1 MNDEIFKVA
10 YSALKEVE
18 NRITADFRYLVYPL
32 GLLAPSVSRRG
43 GIATDGRRLTVGSE
57 TFCRIVALSGV
68 RGGERAILHALFHV
82 LFFHPFRIKRPSKE
96 YDLACDI
103 AVEYVLD
110 GLQGVEESTC
120 NVQRKAVY
128 SAIKAKFGSVGEAAA
143 FDYCKALDEDEY
155 ERLKRLFTVCYHGGW
170 YGRNSDRPNDAPD
183 ETPPSAAS
191 AQNDDDDEGEADEN
205 AISRWVEIVRGTLS
219 DMGDSDETL
228 KKTLLRV
235 SSSRK
240 DYRRFF
246 EKFFALSERVKP
258 SDDEFDYIF
267 YCYGLQLYKNVPL
280 IENLECSEGLA
291 AEQIVFAVDTSAS
304 TEGEPVKALLEEL
317 ASVIDYAAMKSGK
330 IKVRVIQ
337 CDMSV
342 REDVT
347 LTGRDELDEYFKN
360 FNLQGGSGTDFAPV
374 FDLLEKE
381 VASGARIRGL
391 IYFTDGLAKFPVRTP
406 PFKTCFAVCG
416 DDDGKVIVPPY
427 ALRLDIP
434 LPEKETKKGDNKRF
448 I

>member
-10 YSALKEVE
+10 SSALKEAE

-32 GLLAPSVSRRG
+32 GLLAPGVAARG
-43 GIATDGRRLTVGSE
+43 TIATDGRKLTVGAE
-57 TFCRIVALSGV
+57 NFCRIVATDGI
-68 RGGERAILHALFHV
+68 RGGERAVLHALFHV
-82 LFFHPFRIKRPSKE
+82 LFFHPFRIKRPVLA

-103 AVEYVLD
+103 AVEFVLD
-110 GLQGVEESTC
+110 GLQSVDDRAGK
-120 NVQRKAVY
+120 VQRNAVY
-128 SAIKAKFGSVGEAAA
+128 SAIKTKFGSVGETAA
-143 FDYCKALDEDEY
+143 FDYCKALGEDET
-155 ERLKRLFTVCYHGGW
+155 ERLKQLFTVCYHGGW
-170 YGRNSDRPNDAPD
+170 YGRNSDGQSDAPQ
-183 ETPPSAAS
+183 ENEPSAAS
-191 AQNDDDDEGEADEN
+191 AQSSDDEGGADEN
-205 AISRWVEIVRGTLS
+205 SISRWIEIVRGTLA
-219 DMGDSDETL
+219 DMGESDETL

-304 TEGEPVKALLEEL
+304 TEGEPVKVLLEEL
-317 ASVIDYAAMKSGK
+317 SSVVDYAAMKSGK
-330 IKVRVIQ
+330 VKVRVIQ
-337 CDMSV
+337 CDMAI

-347 LTGRDELDEYFKN
+347 LNGKEELDEYFKN

-381 VASGARIRGL
+381 VAGGARIRGL
-391 IYFTDGLAKFPVRTP
+391 IYFTDGLAKFPLSTP

-448 I
+448 K